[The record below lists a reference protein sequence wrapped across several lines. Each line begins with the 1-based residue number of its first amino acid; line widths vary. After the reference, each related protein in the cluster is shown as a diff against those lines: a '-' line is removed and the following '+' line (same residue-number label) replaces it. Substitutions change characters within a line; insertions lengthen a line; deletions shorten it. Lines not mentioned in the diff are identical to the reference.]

1 MSQKKISNNIAS
13 ALSIKGY
20 NVTGSQCLSKF
31 HGMKRTYKSIKD
43 HNVKSGNNPRSWPYM
58 EVMESLLDE
67 RPFMLPLAIACS
79 SYISS
84 NRSTSNNTSST
95 SSKENTSKIAASI
108 IQSRE
113 LAEKN
118 REQRHKEKME
128 FRKEMLDIMKK
139 MLDK

>member
-1 MSQKKISNNIAS
+1 MSQKKVWNNIES

-43 HNVKSGNNPRSWPYM
+43 HNAKSGNNPRSWPHGGHGI
-58 EVMESLLDE
+58 LLGE

-84 NRSTSNNTSST
+84 NLSISNNISST

-113 LAEKN
+113 LAKKN

-139 MLDK
+139 MFDK